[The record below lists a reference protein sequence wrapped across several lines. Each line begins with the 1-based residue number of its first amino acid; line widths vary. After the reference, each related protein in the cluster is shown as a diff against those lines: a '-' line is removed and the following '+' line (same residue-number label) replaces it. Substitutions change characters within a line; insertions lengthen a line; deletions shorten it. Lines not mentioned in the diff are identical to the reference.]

1 MKYKDV
7 KAIGGFEPRTE
18 ALIPPIV
25 DIDEWNSEGEPH
37 YRGAKGLGSYGNLFP
52 ALVCYKM
59 NKVLGSNSIAY
70 LSNRYLDSDYIYELG
85 RGEIDPNNP
94 IT

>member
-7 KAIGGFEPRTE
+7 VAIGGFEPREE
-18 ALIPPIV
+18 ALIPPITGK
-25 DIDEWNSEGEPH
+25 DEWCDNGGPH
-37 YRGAKGLGSYGNLFP
+37 YRGTKGLGSYGNLFP

-59 NKVLGSNSIAY
+59 NKVLGSNSITY
-70 LSNRYLDSDYIYELG
+70 LSDRYLDSDYIYEMG
-85 RGEIDPNNP
+85 RGQIDPNNP

>member
-1 MKYKDV
+1 M
-7 KAIGGFEPRTE
+7 GGFEPRKE
-18 ALIPPIV
+18 ALIPPTTEK
-25 DIDEWNSEGEPH
+25 DEWCDTGEPH
-37 YRGAKGLGSYGNLFP
+37 YRGTKGLVPFGNIFP

-59 NKVLGSNSIAY
+59 NKVFGPESITY